1 MTTAAG
7 YVRVSSDE
15 QAEEGFSLAAQER
28 AIRLYCELHGLTL
41 GNVYIDDGYSGTNGE
56 RPALKRLLENA
67 QAGVFKTVIVHKFDR
82 WARNTEL
89 LLHTIRRLTEKS
101 IAFVSISEQVD
112 CSTPAGKMMLTI
124 IASTAQF
131 HSDNLSVEVRK
142 GILEKVQQG
151 YWHGPYPVGYKKGP
165 DGALIASEDASAVIL
180 AFQLYAT
187 GQYSFAD
194 VARELNTRG
203 HRIYNQQKQKRVLF
217 DKWNVQAI
225 LKNQVYR
232 GYVKYNGQLFPG
244 RHAALIDEVAWD
256 KVHTIISRHAE
267 KRGRVSLRSD
277 ATGGGSLTEL
287 AYCEHCGSRMHYQPS
302 TSHTSRRYGYYRCAG
317 CDKMICSARGVRSD
331 KVEEQMR
338 QIVGMMALPR
348 EWREEIISRAEQ
360 LLSDQSVPSSPER
373 VAIEQQLAVLEN
385 ARTCGLITGAAYE
398 EKRHDLE
405 SRLARLDTEGNK
417 GVTKQELRA
426 AAELLSNLPALLDAA
441 PIPEQRGV
449 LRSVFDKVWVTR
461 HNVCAIMPNSLYLPL
476 AYAALQGAGMVGRV
490 GIEPTTL

>member
-1 MTTAAG
+1 MTTAVG
-7 YVRVSSDE
+7 YVRVSSEE

-28 AIRLYCELHGLTL
+28 AIRLYCELHGLAL
-41 GNVYIDDGYSGTNGE
+41 IKVYIDDGYSGTNGE
-56 RPALKRLLENA
+56 RPALKRLLEDA
-67 QAGVFKTVIVHKFDR
+67 QVGTFKTVIVHKFDR

-89 LLHTIRRLTEKS
+89 LLHTIRRLTEKN

-194 VARELNTRG
+194 VARELNARG

-244 RHAALIDEVAWD
+244 KHAPLIDEATCQKVEAIMGRHAA
-256 KVHTIISRHAE
+256 

-277 ATGGGSLTEL
+277 STGGGSLTEL

-302 TSHTSRRYGYYRCAG
+302 TSQTSRRYGYYRCAG
-317 CDKMICSARGVRSD
+317 CDKMTCSARGVRSD

-348 EWREEIISRAEQ
+348 EWREEVISRAEQ
-360 LLSDQSVPSSPER
+360 LLGDSSFHVSPER
-373 VAIEQQLAVLEN
+373 VALEQQLAVLEN
-385 ARTCGLITGAAYE
+385 AQMCGLLVGAAYE

-405 SRLARLDTEGNK
+405 ARLAALASEGRQLI
-417 GVTKQELRA
+417 T
-426 AAELLSNLPALLDAA
+426 
-441 PIPEQRGV
+441 
-449 LRSVFDKVWVTR
+449 
-461 HNVCAIMPNSLYLPL
+461 
-476 AYAALQGAGMVGRV
+476 
-490 GIEPTTL
+490 